1 LTVSADRRIPSIL
14 ILGAGFAGIATARGL
29 ERTLRPEEAQITV
42 VGRDNFT
49 LFTPMLPEVF
59 AGGIETRHIV
69 TPVRGQLRRAQ
80 YVLGDVVELDIDA
93 RCAQVQHMI
102 TGAKQTLTYDHV
114 VLALGS
120 VTSTFGIDGVAEHAL
135 PLKTLEDAERL
146 RNRMIASLEL
156 ADVTSDP
163 TERARLLTYVIVGG
177 GYTGCEAAGEVIDL
191 FASITKFYENIT
203 LAEVRIVMIE
213 AGNALLVGLPE
224 AMGVYT
230 QKNLTSRG
238 VEIIMGDP
246 VTRIDDQALHLKS
259 GLVIPTATV
268 IWSAGVRP
276 TPVLKN
282 LPLKHA
288 RNGGIIVERDM
299 SVPDRPGMWAL
310 GDCAWIPTAKPDTW
324 YPMTAQHAIREGP
337 ALAANIAA
345 SLRGQPTKPFNFV
358 ALGTMASLGAHRGVA
373 ALPNNAVITGF
384 VAWFLWRSYYLAR
397 LPGLDRKVRV
407 ALDWFLG
414 LIFPRDIAE
423 LRVYTTRAQLSSA
436 NDAGLAPAAS
446 ADAAAVI
453 ATDATS

>member
-1 LTVSADRRIPSIL
+1 VKKIL

-29 ERTLRPEEAQITV
+29 ERRLRPDEAEITV

-69 TPVRGQLRRAQ
+69 TPVRAQLKRSQ
-80 YVLGDVVELDIDA
+80 YVLGDVVELDVDA
-93 RCAQVQHMI
+93 RNAQVLHMI
-102 TGAKQTLTYDHV
+102 TGARQTLTYDHV

-146 RNRMIASLEL
+146 RNRMIATLEL

-163 TERARLLTYVIVGG
+163 VERERLLTYVIVGG

-191 FASITKFYENIT
+191 FSSITKFYENIK
-203 LAEVRIVMIE
+203 LADVRIVMIE
-213 AGNALLVGLPE
+213 AGSALLAGLPP
-224 AMGVYT
+224 AMGAYT
-230 QKNLTSRG
+230 QKNLASRG
-238 VEIIMGDP
+238 VEIMMGDP
-246 VTRIDDQALHLKS
+246 VTCIDDQELSLKS
-259 GLVIPTATV
+259 GTTIPTATV

-282 LPLKHA
+282 LPVQHA
-288 RNGGIIVERDM
+288 RNGGIVVGRDM
-299 SVPDRPGMWAL
+299 SVPGRPGTWAL
-310 GDCAWIPTAKPDTW
+310 GDCAWIPTGKPDEW

-345 SLRGQPTKPFNFV
+345 TLRGQPTKPFDFT
-358 ALGTMASLGAHRGVA
+358 ALGTMASLGAHKGVA

-384 VAWFLWRSYYLAR
+384 LAWFLWRSYYLAR

-423 LRVYTTRAQLSSA
+423 LRVYTKRAQFSA
-436 NDAGLAPAAS
+436 ASDAGLAPPGE
-446 ADAAAVI
+446 ADESSIVHH
-453 ATDATS
+453 S

>member
-1 LTVSADRRIPSIL
+1 VTAGEGVRVPSIL

-29 ERTLRPEEAQITV
+29 ERALRPSEAKITV

-69 TPVRGQLRRAQ
+69 TPVRAQLRRAQ
-80 YVLGDVVELDIDA
+80 YVLGDVVELDVEA
-93 RCAQVQHMI
+93 GCAKVQHMI
-102 TGAKQTLTYDHV
+102 TGARQTLTYDHV

-120 VTSTFGIDGVAEHAL
+120 VTSTFGIAGVADHAL

-163 TERARLLTYVIVGG
+163 VERARLLTYVIVGG

-191 FASITKFYENIT
+191 FASITKFYENIK
-203 LAEVRIVMIE
+203 LSDVRIVMIE
-213 AGNALLVGLPE
+213 AGKALLAGLPD

-230 QKNLTSRG
+230 QKNLASRG
-238 VEIIMGDP
+238 LEIVMGDP
-246 VTRIDDQALHLKS
+246 VTSLDDQCLRLAS
-259 GLVIPTATV
+259 GMTIPTATV

-276 TPVLKN
+276 TPVLKD
-282 LPLKHA
+282 LPLQHA
-288 RNGGIIVERDM
+288 RNGGIIVNRDM
-299 SVPDRPGMWAL
+299 SVPGHPGMWAL
-310 GDCAWIPTAKPDTW
+310 GDCAWIPTATADTW

-337 ALAANIAA
+337 VLAHNIAA
-345 SLRGQPTKPFNFV
+345 TLRGQPTKPFNFT
-358 ALGTMASLGAHRGVA
+358 ALGTMASLGAHKGVA

-384 VAWFLWRSYYLAR
+384 IAWFLWRTYYLAR

-423 LRVYTTRAQLSSA
+423 LRVYTQRAQIISA
-436 NDAGLAPAAS
+436 RDAGLAPPPAADT
-446 ADAAAVI
+446 APMMPGD
-453 ATDATS
+453 